1 MSLKIAFMGNPK
13 FAINPLK
20 SLLASNHEIVAVISN
35 PPKPMGRK
43 RILQHTDVGKYALE
57 NNLNLIELDDFNNS
71 DIFKKISLLKID
83 IFVVV
88 AFRILPKK
96 YIELPKFGSINIHA
110 SLLPKYRGAA
120 PIQWAIMNGEKFTG
134 VSIFQIE
141 KKVDAGGIIHL
152 EKIKI
157 HEEDN
162 FETLSFKLS
171 ELGSKALIKS
181 LTLIENGDFKLL
193 VQDNKKLTR
202 APKIK
207 KEMLRI
213 NWSWEAE
220 KINNW
225 VRGLSPFPGMY
236 TVYKG
241 KKLKI
246 FKTCVVHNDSEL
258 SVGKIEVINFKQLFI
273 HCVDKMISV
282 LEVQQE
288 GKKKLSIHD
297 YLIGSN
303 IKNGDYLS

>member
-1 MSLKIAFMGNPK
+1 MGNPK
-13 FAINPLK
+13 FAINSLK
-20 SLLASNHEIVAVISN
+20 SLLASNHDIVAVISN

-43 RILQHTDVGKYALE
+43 KILQHTDVGKFALD

-71 DIFKKISLLKID
+71 NIFQKISSLKVD

-88 AFRILPKK
+88 AFRILPPK

-120 PIQWAIMNGEKFTG
+120 PIQWALMNGDNVTG

-141 KKVDAGGIIHL
+141 KKVDTGGIIHI

-157 HEEDN
+157 QNEDN
-162 FETLSFKLS
+162 FETLSVKLS
-171 ELGSKALIKS
+171 EIGSEALIKS
-181 LTLIENGDFKLL
+181 LALIENHEFKLL
-193 VQDNKKLTR
+193 VQDNKKSTK

-220 KINNW
+220 KIKNW

-246 FKTCVVHNDSEL
+246 FKTNVLRSDTDL
-258 SVGKIEVINFKQLFI
+258 SIGKIEVKNLNELVV
-273 HCVDKMISV
+273 HCVDKKISV

-288 GKKKLSIHD
+288 GKKRLPIQD
-297 YLIGSN
+297 FLVGSN
-303 IKNGDYLS
+303 IKNGDYFS

>member
-1 MSLKIAFMGNPK
+1 MGNPK

-20 SLLASNHEIVAVISN
+20 SLLASNHDIVAVISN
-35 PPKPMGRK
+35 PPKAMGRK
-43 RILQHTDVGKYALE
+43 KILQHTEVGKYAIN

-71 DIFKKISLLKID
+71 DIFRKISSLKVD

-96 YIELPKFGSINIHA
+96 YIELPKIGSINIHA

-120 PIQWAIMNGEKFTG
+120 PIQWALMNGDNVTG

-141 KKVDAGGIIHL
+141 KKVDTGGIIHV

-157 HEEDN
+157 KDEDN
-162 FETLSFKLS
+162 FETLSDKLS
-171 ELGSKALIKS
+171 DLGSKALIKS
-181 LTLIENGDFKLL
+181 LELIEDDGFKLL
-193 VQDNKKLTR
+193 LQDNKKSTR

-213 NWSWEAE
+213 NWSWEAK

-225 VRGLSPFPGMY
+225 IRGLSPFPGMY

-246 FKTCVVHNDSEL
+246 FKTSVVHNDKEL
-258 SVGKIEVINFKQLFI
+258 SIGKIEVINLKELLVHLSLI
-273 HCVDKMISV
+273 HI
-282 LEVQQE
+282 
-288 GKKKLSIHD
+288 
-297 YLIGSN
+297 
-303 IKNGDYLS
+303 

>member
-1 MSLKIAFMGNPK
+1 MGNPK

-20 SLLASNHEIVAVISN
+20 SLLASNHDIVAVISN

-43 RILQHTDVGKYALE
+43 KILQHTDVGKYALD
-57 NNLNLIELDDFNNS
+57 NNLNLIELDDFDNL
-71 DIFKKISLLKID
+71 DIFQKISSLKVD

-120 PIQWAIMNGEKFTG
+120 PIQWALMNGDNVTG

-141 KKVDAGGIIHL
+141 KKVDTGGIIHL

-157 HEEDN
+157 QNKDN
-162 FETLSFKLS
+162 FETLSDKLS
-171 ELGSKALIKS
+171 ELGSKALLKS
-181 LTLIENGDFKLL
+181 LRLIENDDFKLL
-193 VQDNKKLTR
+193 VQDNKKSTR

-225 VRGLSPFPGMY
+225 IRGSLLFLVCIQFIMAKS
-236 TVYKG
+236 
-241 KKLKI
+241 LK
-246 FKTCVVHNDSEL
+246 FLRLV
-258 SVGKIEVINFKQLFI
+258 
-273 HCVDKMISV
+273 
-282 LEVQQE
+282 
-288 GKKKLSIHD
+288 
-297 YLIGSN
+297 
-303 IKNGDYLS
+303 

>member
-1 MSLKIAFMGNPK
+1 MGNPK

-20 SLLASNHEIVAVISN
+20 SLLASNHDVVAVISN

-43 RILQHTDVGKYALE
+43 KILQHTDVGKYALD
-57 NNLNLIELDDFNNS
+57 NNLNLIELDDFNNN
-71 DIFKKISLLKID
+71 DIFQKISSLKVD

-88 AFRILPKK
+88 AFRILPQK

-120 PIQWAIMNGEKFTG
+120 PIQWALMNGDNATG

-141 KKVDAGGIIHL
+141 KKVDTGGIIYM

-157 HEEDN
+157 QNEDN
-162 FETLSFKLS
+162 FETLSGKLS

-181 LTLIENGDFKLL
+181 LRLIENDDFKLL
-193 VQDNKKLTR
+193 AQHNKKSTR

-225 VRGLSPFPGMY
+225 VRGLSPFPCMY
-236 TVYKG
+236 TVFKG

-246 FKTCVVHNDSEL
+246 FKTSLVNSDKKL
-258 SVGKIEVINFKQLFI
+258 SVGKIEVINSKELVV
-273 HCVDKMISV
+273 HCIDKMISV

-288 GKKKLSIHD
+288 GKKRLLIQD
-297 YLIGSN
+297 FLIGSN
-303 IKNGDYLS
+303 IKIGDYFS

>member
-1 MSLKIAFMGNPK
+1 MGNPK

-20 SLLASNHEIVAVISN
+20 SLLDSNHDIVAVISN

-43 RILQHTDVGKYALE
+43 KVLKHTDVGKYALD
-57 NNLNLIELDDFNNS
+57 NNLHLIELGDFDDIQSFNT
-71 DIFKKISLLKID
+71 ISSLNVD

-120 PIQWAIMNGEKFTG
+120 PIQWALMNGDNFTG

-141 KKVDAGGIIHL
+141 KKVDTGAIIYQEKL
-152 EKIKI
+152 EIQK
-157 HEEDN
+157 EDN
-162 FETLSFKLS
+162 FQTLSSKLS
-171 ELGSKALIKS
+171 DLGSKTLIKS
-181 LTLIENGDFKLL
+181 LRLIENDNLKLL
-193 VQDNKKLTR
+193 VQNDKKSSS

-213 NWSWEAE
+213 NWSWQAD

-225 VRGLSPFPGMY
+225 VRGLSPFPSMY

-241 KKLKI
+241 KNFKI
-246 FKTCVVHNDSEL
+246 FKTYVLDKDSKL
-258 SVGKIEVINFKQLFI
+258 SPGKIEITSLMEMFV
-273 HCVDKMISV
+273 HSADKIISI
-282 LEVQQE
+282 LEIQQE
-288 GKKKLSIHD
+288 GKKKLSIQEF
-297 YLIGSN
+297 LKGSY
-303 IKNGDYLS
+303 IKNGDYFS

>member
-1 MSLKIAFMGNPK
+1 MGNPK

-20 SLLASNHEIVAVISN
+20 SLLASDHEIVAVISN

-43 RILQHTDVGKYALE
+43 KILQHTDVGKFALD
-57 NNLNLIELDDFNNS
+57 NNLNLIELDDFDNL
-71 DIFKKISLLKID
+71 DIFQKISSLAVD

-120 PIQWAIMNGEKFTG
+120 PIQWALMNGDNVTG

-141 KKVDAGGIIHL
+141 KKVDTGGIINV

-157 HEEDN
+157 QNKDN
-162 FETLSFKLS
+162 FETLSDKLS
-171 ELGSKALIKS
+171 KLGSEALLKS
-181 LTLIENGDFKLL
+181 LRLIENDDFKIL
-193 VQDNKKLTR
+193 VQDNKKSTR

-225 VRGLSPFPGMY
+225 IRGLSPFPGMY
-236 TVYKG
+236 TVYNG

-246 FKTCVVHNDSEL
+246 FEARVVHNDAEL
-258 SVGKIEVINFKQLFI
+258 SIGKIEVINLKELI
-273 HCVDKMISV
+273 VHCADKVISI

-288 GKKKLSIHD
+288 GKKRLSIQD
-297 YLIGSN
+297 FLKGSN
-303 IKNGDYLS
+303 IKNGDYFS

>member
-1 MSLKIAFMGNPK
+1 MGNPK
-13 FAINPLK
+13 FAINPLE

-35 PPKPMGRK
+35 PPKPIGRNK
-43 RILQHTDVGKYALE
+43 ILQHTDVGKYALD
-57 NNLNLIELDDFNNS
+57 NNLNLIELDDFNNNEV
-71 DIFKKISLLKID
+71 FQKIASLKVD

-120 PIQWAIMNGEKFTG
+120 PIQWAIMNGDNFTG
-134 VSIFQIE
+134 VSIFKIE

-157 HEEDN
+157 ENNDN
-162 FETLSFKLS
+162 FETLSVKLS

-181 LTLIENGDFKLL
+181 LRLIESDEFKLL
-193 VQDNKKLTR
+193 AQDNKKSTK

-213 NWSWEAE
+213 NWSWKAE

-236 TVYKG
+236 TVYRG

-246 FKTCVVHNDSEL
+246 FKTSVVHNNTQL
-258 SVGKIEVINFKQLFI
+258 SVGKIEVINLNQLFV
-273 HCVDKMISV
+273 HCIDKMVSV

-288 GKKKLSIHD
+288 GKKRLSVQD
-297 YLIGSN
+297 FLIGSK
-303 IKNGDYLS
+303 IKNGDYFS

>member
-1 MSLKIAFMGNPK
+1 MGNPK

-20 SLLASNHEIVAVISN
+20 SLLASNHDIVAVISN

-43 RILQHTDVGKYALE
+43 KILQHTDVGKFALD
-57 NNLNLIELDDFNNS
+57 NNLNLIELDDFDNL
-71 DIFKKISLLKID
+71 DIFQKISSLEVD

-120 PIQWAIMNGEKFTG
+120 PIQWALMNGDNVTG

-141 KKVDAGGIIHL
+141 KKVDTGGIINV

-157 HEEDN
+157 QNKDN
-162 FETLSFKLS
+162 FETLSDKLS
-171 ELGSKALIKS
+171 KLGSKALLKS
-181 LTLIENGDFKLL
+181 LRLIENDDFKIL
-193 VQDNKKLTR
+193 VQDNKRSTR

-225 VRGLSPFPGMY
+225 VRGLSPLPGMY

-246 FKTCVVHNDSEL
+246 FKTSVVRIDKEL
-258 SVGKIEVINFKQLFI
+258 SIGKIEVINLKELVVQ
-273 HCVDKMISV
+273 CADKAISV

-288 GKKKLSIHD
+288 GKKRLSIQD
-297 YLIGSN
+297 FLIGSN
-303 IKNGDYLS
+303 IKSGDHFS

>member
-1 MSLKIAFMGNPK
+1 MGNPK
-13 FAINPLK
+13 FAISPLK

-43 RILQHTDVGKYALE
+43 KVLQHTDVGKYALD
-57 NNLNLIELDDFNNS
+57 NNINLIELDDFDNKN
-71 DIFKKISLLKID
+71 IFQKISSLKVD

-88 AFRILPKK
+88 AFRILPRK

-120 PIQWAIMNGEKFTG
+120 PIQWALMNGDNFTG

-141 KKVDAGGIIHL
+141 KKVDTGGIIHV

-157 HEEDN
+157 KDEDN
-162 FETLSFKLS
+162 FETLSLKLS

-181 LTLIENGDFKLL
+181 LRLIENDDFKLL
-193 VQDNKKLTR
+193 VQDNKKSTR

-213 NWSWEAE
+213 NWSWKAD

-225 VRGLSPFPGMY
+225 VRGLSPSPAMY

-246 FKTCVVHNDSEL
+246 FTTRVVFNDTEL
-258 SVGKIEVINFKQLFI
+258 SVGKIEVINLKELLV
-273 HCVDKMISV
+273 HCIDKMISV

-288 GKKKLSIHD
+288 GKKRLPIKEFLK
-297 YLIGSN
+297 GSN
-303 IKNGDYLS
+303 IKNGDYFS

>member
-1 MSLKIAFMGNPK
+1 MGNPK

-20 SLLASNHEIVAVISN
+20 SLLASNHDIVAVISN

-43 RILQHTDVGKYALE
+43 KILQHTDVGKYALD
-57 NNLNLIELDDFNNS
+57 NNLNLIELDDFDNR
-71 DIFKKISLLKID
+71 DIFQKISSLKVD

-120 PIQWAIMNGEKFTG
+120 PIQWALMNGDNVTG

-141 KKVDAGGIIHL
+141 KKVDTGGIIHL

-157 HEEDN
+157 QNQDN
-162 FETLSFKLS
+162 FETLSGKLS
-171 ELGSKALIKS
+171 ELGSKALLKS
-181 LTLIENGDFKLL
+181 LRLIENDDFKLL
-193 VQDNKKLTR
+193 VQDNKKSTR

-225 VRGLSPFPGMY
+225 IRGFSPFPGMY

-246 FKTCVVHNDSEL
+246 FKTSVVNNDTEL
-258 SVGKIEVINFKQLFI
+258 SIGKIEVINLKELVV
-273 HCVDKMISV
+273 HCGDRMISV

-288 GKKKLSIHD
+288 GKKRLSIQD
-297 YLIGSN
+297 FLIGSN
-303 IKNGDYLS
+303 IKNGDYFS

>member
-1 MSLKIAFMGNPK
+1 MGNPK

-20 SLLASNHEIVAVISN
+20 SLLASNHDIVAVISN

-43 RILQHTDVGKYALE
+43 KILQHTDVGKFALD
-57 NNLNLIELDDFNNS
+57 NNLNLIELDDFDNL
-71 DIFKKISLLKID
+71 DIFQKISSLEVD

-120 PIQWAIMNGEKFTG
+120 PIQWALMNGDNVTG

-141 KKVDAGGIIHL
+141 KKVDTGGIIHL

-157 HEEDN
+157 QNQDN
-162 FETLSFKLS
+162 FETLSDKLS
-171 ELGSKALIKS
+171 ELGSKALLKS
-181 LTLIENGDFKLL
+181 LRLIENDNFKLL
-193 VQDNKKLTR
+193 VQDNKKSTR

-225 VRGLSPFPGMY
+225 VRGLSPLPGMY

-246 FKTCVVHNDSEL
+246 FKTSVVRIDKEL
-258 SVGKIEVINFKQLFI
+258 SIGKIEVINLKELVVQ
-273 HCVDKMISV
+273 CADKAISV

-288 GKKKLSIHD
+288 GKKRLSIQD
-297 YLIGSN
+297 FLIGSN
-303 IKNGDYLS
+303 IKSGDHFS

>member
-1 MSLKIAFMGNPK
+1 MGNPK
-13 FAINPLK
+13 FAISPLK
-20 SLLASNHEIVAVISN
+20 SLLASSHEIVAVISN

-43 RILQHTDVGKYALE
+43 KILQHTDVGKYALD
-57 NNLNLIELDDFNNS
+57 NNLNFIELDDFNNS
-71 DIFKKISLLKID
+71 DIFYKISCLKVD

-88 AFRILPKK
+88 AFRILPSK
-96 YIELPKFGSINIHA
+96 YIELPRFGSINIHA

-120 PIQWAIMNGEKFTG
+120 PIQWALMNGDKFTG

-141 KKVDAGGIIHL
+141 KKIDTGGIIHV

-157 HEEDN
+157 QNEDN
-162 FETLSFKLS
+162 FETLSVKLS

-181 LTLIENGDFKLL
+181 LRLIEDDNLKLL
-193 VQDNKKLTR
+193 VQDNKKSTR

-213 NWSWEAE
+213 NWSWKAE

-225 VRGLSPFPGMY
+225 VRGLSPFPCMY

-246 FKTCVVHNDSEL
+246 FKTRIVNNDAQS
-258 SVGKIEVINFKQLFI
+258 SAGKIEVINLKELLV
-273 HCVDKMISV
+273 HCVDKMISI

-288 GKKKLSIHD
+288 GKKRLPIQD
-297 YLIGSN
+297 FLIGSN
-303 IKNGDYLS
+303 IKNGDHFS

>member
-1 MSLKIAFMGNPK
+1 MGNPK
-13 FAINPLK
+13 FAINSLK
-20 SLLASNHEIVAVISN
+20 SLLASNHDIVAVISN

-43 RILQHTDVGKYALE
+43 KILQHTDVGKFALD

-71 DIFKKISLLKID
+71 NIFQKISSLKVD

-88 AFRILPKK
+88 AFRILPPK

-120 PIQWAIMNGEKFTG
+120 PIQWALMNGDNVTG

-141 KKVDAGGIIHL
+141 KKVDTGGIIHV

-157 HEEDN
+157 QNEDN
-162 FETLSFKLS
+162 FETLSVKLS
-171 ELGSKALIKS
+171 ELGSRALIKS
-181 LTLIENGDFKLL
+181 LRLIENDDFKLL
-193 VQDNKKLTR
+193 LQDNKKSTR

-241 KKLKI
+241 KKLKV
-246 FKTCVVHNDSEL
+246 FKTSVVRSNTKL
-258 SVGKIEVINFKQLFI
+258 SVGKIKVINLKELVV
-273 HCVDKMISV
+273 HCVDKMISL

-288 GKKKLSIHD
+288 GKKRLSIQD
-297 YLIGSN
+297 FLKGSN
-303 IKNGDYLS
+303 IKDGDHFS

>member
-1 MSLKIAFMGNPK
+1 MGNPK
-13 FAINPLK
+13 FAIRPLK
-20 SLLASNHEIVAVISN
+20 SLLASSHDIRAVISN

-43 RILQHTDVGKYALE
+43 KILQHTDVGKYALD
-57 NNLNLIELDDFNNS
+57 NNLYLIELDDFNNQ
-71 DIFKKISLLKID
+71 DTYQKICSLNVD

-120 PIQWAIMNGEKFTG
+120 PIQWALMNGDSFTG

-141 KKVDAGGIIHL
+141 SKIDTGGIICQ

-157 HEEDN
+157 HKEDN
-162 FETLSFKLS
+162 LETLSLKLS
-171 ELGSKALIKS
+171 VLGSEALIKS
-181 LTLIENGDFKLL
+181 LRLIEHDHLKLL
-193 VQDNKKLTR
+193 DQNDKESTS

-213 NWSWEAE
+213 KWSWRAE

-241 KKLKI
+241 KKLKV
-246 FKTCVVHNDSEL
+246 FKTKVIKSNSKL
-258 SVGKIEVINFKQLFI
+258 SAGKIEIINFKELLV
-273 HCVDKMISV
+273 HCSEMKISII
-282 LEVQQE
+282 EVQQE
-288 GKKKLSIHD
+288 GKKRLSVQD
-297 YLIGSN
+297 FLKGSN
-303 IKNGDYLS
+303 IENGDFFS